1 MKSVLPKHIAII
13 MDGNRR
19 WAKLRGL
26 SEIDGHRKGVEALIE
41 TVEEAGN
48 LGVKY
53 LTVFA
58 LSTEN
63 YKNRTNEEIGGLL
76 KLLGEG
82 AKKHVPYLKKKGVRL
97 NCFGDLKSLPTPT
110 QMIIKKVM
118 KELSGGNRGVLSIAV
133 NYGGRDEL
141 LRAAEKVVEEGL
153 KFTEGVFESKLYTK
167 GLPDPDL
174 VIRTGGQKR
183 ISNFLLWQ
191 ISYSELYFTDT
202 LWPDFGKA
210 QLKKALKDF
219 ELRKR
224 NFGI

>member
-1 MKSVLPKHIAII
+1 MKSILPKHIAII

-26 SEIDGHRKGVEALIE
+26 PELDGHRKGVEALIE

-63 YKNRTNEEIGGLL
+63 YKSRSDKEIKGLL

-82 AKKHVPYLKKKGVRL
+82 AKKHIPRLKKEGVRL
-97 NCFGDLKSLPTPT
+97 NCFGDLKSLPIPT
-110 QMIIKKVM
+110 QVIIKKVT
-118 KELSGGNRGVLSIAV
+118 KELAGGNKGILSIAI

-141 LRAAEKVVEEGL
+141 LRAAEKVAKKDS
-153 KFTEGVFESKLYTK
+153 KFTEREFEDKLYTS

-183 ISNFLLWQ
+183 MSNFLLWQ

-202 LWPDFGKA
+202 LWPDFRKNE
-210 QLKKALKDF
+210 LKKAIDDF
-219 ELRKR
+219 KLRKR
-224 NFGI
+224 NFGS